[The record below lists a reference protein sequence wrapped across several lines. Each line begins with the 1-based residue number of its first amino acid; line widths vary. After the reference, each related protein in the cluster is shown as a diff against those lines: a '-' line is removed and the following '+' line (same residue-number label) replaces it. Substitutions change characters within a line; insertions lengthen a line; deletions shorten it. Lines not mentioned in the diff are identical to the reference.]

1 VPIKVSSRHMLAL
14 ITLSNDRV
22 GHVQLSEEYMRKRK
36 SQSRVPWRYRREEYL
51 RASRR
56 HVDLIKEGYAR
67 NESSTD
73 WVVVVGHRKP
83 NYQGSYPRSGL
94 FLVSG
99 EATPTSA

>member
-1 VPIKVSSRHMLAL
+1 MLAL
-14 ITLSNDRV
+14 ITGSNDRV
-22 GHVQLSEEYMRKRK
+22 GHVLLSEEYMRKQK
-36 SQSRVPWRYRREEYL
+36 SQSRVPWQYRREEYL
-51 RASRR
+51 RASGR

-67 NESSTD
+67 SESSTD

-83 NYQGSYPRSGL
+83 NYQGSHPRSSL